1 MKQALEQVLGSFRDT
16 FGGEPDLVASAPGRV
31 NIIGEHVDYMG
42 GLVMPVAID
51 RQILFAIRRIPG
63 DEVSGFSLDFSEK
76 VRFRVGEHDPQH
88 PCKWLRYVLGVLHEL
103 KQLDIKPGAFQFCL
117 TGNVPK
123 GSGLSSSAALE
134 VATARAVLDLLQH
147 PLPKK
152 EVALLGQRAE
162 NNFVGMKCGIMDQYI
177 SALGL
182 AGHALRID
190 CANLEY
196 QAVPAAVPGHT
207 WLVID
212 SGKKRGLVDSEYN
225 TRRAQCEA
233 GLQLLQAKLPKTRQP
248 HGLRALSPAELKDA
262 SVGMDPA
269 IASRLRHVVG
279 ENARVEAAC
288 AALAAGD
295 LKTLGASLNASHTS
309 LRDDFQVSCAE
320 LDALVDIL
328 RFVPGTVGARLTGA
342 GFGGCV
348 IALVRDNALAN
359 AAAAVKDEY
368 PARFPRS
375 RPISVWPNSSVM
387 MRSFSYGLRLT
398 QRSFSGTVKDARK
411 YLMRRVDSAL
421 LSAAAPPSP

>member
-1 MKQALEQVLGSFRDT
+1 MKQALEQILASFHET
-16 FGGEPDLVASAPGRV
+16 FGGKPDLVASAPGRV

-51 RQILFAIRRIPG
+51 RQILFAIRRVTG
-63 DEVSGFSLDFSEK
+63 DEVSGFSLDFGEK
-76 VRFRVGEHDPQH
+76 VRFRVGTFDPQH
-88 PCKWLRYVLGVLHEL
+88 PNRWLRYVLGVLREL
-103 KQLDIKPGAFQFCL
+103 AQLGIKPGAFQFCL
-117 TGNVPK
+117 AGNVPQ

-177 SALGL
+177 SALGI
-182 AGHALRID
+182 ANHALKID
-190 CANLEY
+190 CASLEY

-225 TRRAQCEA
+225 LRRTQCET
-233 GLQLLQAKLPKTRQP
+233 GLQLLQAKLPKTRLP
-248 HGLRALSPAELKDA
+248 HGLRALSPEELKEA
-262 SVGMDPA
+262 STGMDPE

-279 ENARVEAAC
+279 ENARVEKAC
-288 AALAAGD
+288 AALGAGD
-295 LKTLGASLNASHTS
+295 LVGLGACLDASHDS

-328 RFVPGTVGARLTGA
+328 RRVPGTVGARLTGA

-348 IALVRDNALAN
+348 IALVRDDAMEVAT
-359 AAAAVKDEY
+359 AAVKAEY
-368 PARFPRS
+368 PSRFPAS
-375 RPISVWPNSSVM
+375 RPLSVWPI
-387 MRSFSYGLRLT
+387 R
-398 QRSFSGTVKDARK
+398 
-411 YLMRRVDSAL
+411 
-421 LSAAAPPSP
+421 PSDGAKTIFTA

>member
-1 MKQALEQVLGSFRDT
+1 MKEALEQILGSFRET
-16 FGGEPDLVASAPGRV
+16 FGGVPDLVASAPGRV

-51 RQILFAIRRIPG
+51 RQVLFAIRRIPG
-63 DEVSGFSLDFSEK
+63 DETRGFSLDFEEK
-76 VRFRVGEHDPQH
+76 VRFPVGEHNPQH
-88 PCKWLRYVLGVLHEL
+88 PCKWLRYVLGVLNEL
-103 KQLDIKPGAFQFCL
+103 GQLGIKPGAFEFCL

-123 GSGLSSSAALE
+123 GAGLSSSAALE

-182 AGHALRID
+182 AGHALKID
-190 CANLEY
+190 CATLDY
-196 QAVPAAVPGHT
+196 QAVPAAVPDHT

-225 TRRAQCEA
+225 TRRTQCET
-233 GLQLLQAKLPKTRQP
+233 GLQLLQAKLPQTRRP
-248 HGLRALSPAELKDA
+248 HGLRALSPEELKEA

-279 ENARVEAAC
+279 ENARVEKAC
-288 AALAAGD
+288 VALSSGD
-295 LKTLGASLNASHTS
+295 LTTLGACLNASHDS

-320 LDALVDIL
+320 LDALVNIL
-328 RFVPGTVGARLTGA
+328 RRVPGTVGARLTGA

-348 IALVRDNALAN
+348 IALVRNDALDS
-359 AAAAVKDEY
+359 AVDAVQAQY
-368 PARFPRS
+368 PARFPHS
-375 RPISVWPNSSVM
+375 RPISAWPI
-387 MRSFSYGLRLT
+387 R
-398 QRSFSGTVKDARK
+398 
-411 YLMRRVDSAL
+411 
-421 LSAAAPPSP
+421 PSDGAKIVFPG